1 MAQQV
6 FPTKGNLIATKKTLA
21 LSTMGYDLMDKKRNI
36 LIREMMS
43 LVDQAKRLRD
53 EVDRIYDEVFCL
65 EKEQLEDLKKDLV
78 QKYQV
83 SEQTFPDASDEDK
96 QFLQLFSFICLLS
109 FDVYMKKAVIERL
122 VDQLP
127 KPDPKHDKKKKETT

>member
-1 MAQQV
+1 MLL
-6 FPTKGNLIATKKTLA
+6 LIFIYYFK
-21 LSTMGYDLMDKKRNI
+21 NI
-36 LIREMMS
+36 LSISDIQS
-43 LVDQAKRLRD
+43 LLTPLTDKYFHTDHEFQL
-53 EVDRIYDEVFCL
+53 DRIYDEVFCL
-65 EKEQLEDLKKDLV
+65 EKGQIEDLKKDLI

-83 SEQTFPDASDEDK
+83 SEQTFPDAPDEDK

-127 KPDPKHDKKKKETT
+127 KPDPKHDKKKKETP

>member
-43 LVDQAKRLRD
+43 LWTRQSACGTRW
-53 EVDRIYDEVFCL
+53 
-65 EKEQLEDLKKDLV
+65 
-78 QKYQV
+78 
-83 SEQTFPDASDEDK
+83 TASMTRPMRR
-96 QFLQLFSFICLLS
+96 FGTPTSLW
-109 FDVYMKKAVIERL
+109 V
-122 VDQLP
+122 
-127 KPDPKHDKKKKETT
+127 